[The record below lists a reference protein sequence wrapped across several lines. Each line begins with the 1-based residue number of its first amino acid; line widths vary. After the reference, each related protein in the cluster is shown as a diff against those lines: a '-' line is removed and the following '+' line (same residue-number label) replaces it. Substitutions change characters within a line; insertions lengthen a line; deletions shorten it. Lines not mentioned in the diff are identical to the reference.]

1 VTRETKFTPTERRLI
16 DQLNTAAK
24 VQRWLR
30 SLDYNWRSGTCY
42 SFRSVVSRRSA
53 HCLEG
58 AIAAA
63 CIMESHGDAP
73 LLVSLSSVDLL
84 DHVLFVFKRDTG
96 WGSIARSR
104 DLGLHGR
111 KPLFRSVRDLV
122 WSYFEPYIDKS
133 GRITGYGIID
143 LRDLGGYDWR
153 TSTKNVWK
161 VERAL
166 QDVDH
171 KLIRGSDAR
180 YERWYRRYMAFRAK
194 YPRRQLTY
202 FQDRHRW
209 LV

>member
-1 VTRETKFTPTERRLI
+1 
-16 DQLNTAAK
+16 
-24 VQRWLR
+24 
-30 SLDYNWRSGTCY
+30 
-42 SFRSVVSRRSA
+42 
-53 HCLEG
+53 
-58 AIAAA
+58 
-63 CIMESHGDAP
+63 MESHGDAP